1 MRPDRSGQRRTTQRR
16 NANQAQLT
24 TGGTKLWRKM
34 EEERVLEDRT
44 WESMKK
50 GYSRIMKNR
59 QLQGEK
65 DEKEETAEED
75 IMDGTE
81 IEDGEENVDH
91 QVDLEMWEVEEEVEE
106 VHTAYI
112 LADI

>member
-1 MRPDRSGQRRTTQRR
+1 M

-50 GYSRIMKNR
+50 GYSRIMKNQ
-59 QLQGEK
+59 QLQG

-112 LADI
+112 FADI

>member
-1 MRPDRSGQRRTTQRR
+1 M

-34 EEERVLEDRT
+34 EEERVLVDRT
-44 WESMKK
+44 WEKK
-50 GYSRIMKNR
+50 CYSRIMKNQ
-59 QLQGEK
+59 QLQG

>member
-1 MRPDRSGQRRTTQRR
+1 MGE
-16 NANQAQLT
+16 
-24 TGGTKLWRKM
+24 K
-34 EEERVLEDRT
+34 VLL
-44 WESMKK
+44 K
-50 GYSRIMKNR
+50 
-59 QLQGEK
+59 LQG

-91 QVDLEMWEVEEEVEE
+91 QADLEMWEVEEEVEE
-106 VHTAYI
+106 LHTTYI

>member
-1 MRPDRSGQRRTTQRR
+1 M

-59 QLQGEK
+59 QLQGEN
-65 DEKEETAEED
+65 DEKEETAEEKSW
-75 IMDGTE
+75 MGQKLKM
-81 IEDGEENVDH
+81 VKR
-91 QVDLEMWEVEEEVEE
+91 MWTIRWIWRCGRWKRRWRRCIRLTFLQISKSECALHHFQDV
-106 VHTAYI
+106 TF
-112 LADI
+112 